1 LSGVIDF
8 DHAHPG
14 NRHWDLAYAIYRFAP
29 IAAPSNP
36 EGYGTV
42 GEQCRRARLFCDAY
56 GLHERSDL
64 VQTIKARVA
73 SMAEYLRQ
81 GAIQGDNR
89 LQANIAA
96 GHLAI
101 YTTDYA
107 YLDAHSQMFGLALA
121 K

>member
-1 LSGVIDF
+1 
-8 DHAHPG
+8 
-14 NRHWDLAYAIYRFAP
+14 
-29 IAAPSNP
+29 
-36 EGYGTV
+36 
-42 GEQCRRARLFCDAY
+42 
-56 GLHERSDL
+56 
-64 VQTIKARVA
+64 
-73 SMAEYLRQ
+73 MAEYLRQ